1 MVKNNN
7 VVPNQ
12 HFHKQW
18 QRRVK
23 TWFAQPMQK
32 KARRLKRKEKAQ
44 AAGSRPAAGAL
55 RPQVRCPT
63 IKYNMRVRAGRGF
76 TKAELKEAG
85 INPKEARGIGISTDF
100 RRRNTSVE
108 TFQANV
114 QRLKAYKARLVIFPR
129 RRGKFKKGDSTKEEI
144 SQASQ
149 LKGDLMKVRS
159 DRNAEAGMMNLAE
172 VQGLHNAYKTMRQ
185 ARVDRRLQGKRIK
198 AKREAEEAAKNK
210 KKKKK

>member
-7 VVPNQ
+7 IIPNQ

-18 QRRVK
+18 QKRVK
-23 TWFAQPMQK
+23 TWFNQPTAK
-32 KARRLKRKEKAQ
+32 KSRRLKRQEKAQ
-44 AAGSRPAAGAL
+44 KAGSRPAAGAL

-85 INPKEARGIGISTDF
+85 INPKEARQIGIATDL

-114 QRLKAYKARLVIFPR
+114 ERLKAYRARLVIFPR
-129 RRGKFKKGDSTKEEI
+129 RRGKFKKGDASKEEI
-144 SQASQ
+144 AQASQ
-149 LKGDLMKVRS
+149 LKGAIMPVVNDK
-159 DRNAEAGMMNLAE
+159 NAEGGMMDLAE
-172 VQGLHNAYKTMRQ
+172 VRDVSDTINILHIVKSLLLY
-185 ARVDRRLQGKRIK
+185 
-198 AKREAEEAAKNK
+198 RE
-210 KKKKK
+210 